1 MPRKKLTYYGYTKHR
16 LKTFLSF
23 HAFSLTLIGADFS
36 FFSSEGKGLTPSPFL
51 STPLTSL

>member
-1 MPRKKLTYYGYTKHR
+1 MPRKKLAYYGYTKHR

-51 STPLTSL
+51 STPLTFL